1 LITGLLI
8 TGTSLRHRRNPN
20 LNVSIRGAGRGA
32 TLETEIRKPVKI
44 RIDNISLSFGGVR
57 ALIDVSA
64 EIRGKEILA
73 IIGPNGAGKTAL
85 LNCINGF
92 YKPQK
97 GEIYFNQRKITR
109 LRPDK
114 LARMGISRT
123 FQNIELYTGLS
134 TQDNIMAARHIL
146 MKQNFITDALYIGP
160 AQREE
165 IKHRHTVEEII
176 DFLEI
181 EALRKTPVGVLP
193 YGMRKRVELGR
204 ALALEPQVLL
214 LDEPMAGMNLEEKE
228 DIARFIIDIF
238 EGQGD
243 TYPDTPIL
251 KNGISC
257 IVLVEHDMGVVMDIA
272 DRIIVLDFGKK
283 IAEGTPA
290 EIKANPEVINAYLG
304 QGMAAG

>member
-1 LITGLLI
+1 LD
-8 TGTSLRHRRNPN
+8 
-20 LNVSIRGAGRGA
+20 A
-32 TLETEIRKPVKI
+32 TALKPVKI
-44 RIDNISLSFGGVR
+44 KIENISLSFGGVK
-57 ALIDVSA
+57 ALVDVST
-64 EIRGKEILA
+64 EIRDKEILA

-97 GEIYFNQRKITR
+97 GEIYLDDKKITSM
-109 LRPDK
+109 RPDK
-114 LARMGISRT
+114 LAKMGIART

-134 TQDNIMAARHIL
+134 TQDNIMAARHVL
-146 MKQNFITDALYIGP
+146 MKQNFITGALYFGP
-160 AQREE
+160 AHKEE
-165 IKHRHTVEEII
+165 IEHRNTVEEII

-238 EGQGD
+238 EGQGE
-243 TYPDTPIL
+243 TYPDTPVL
-251 KNGISC
+251 KNGVSC

-272 DRIIVLDFGKK
+272 DRIVVLDFGKK

-290 EIKANPEVINAYLG
+290 EIKANPAVISAYLG
-304 QGMAAG
+304 QEIEAGK